1 MKRAAHTSLTHGRRW
16 LLAAAM
22 TGALLTPSLA
32 VAAAAPANGGV
43 GLAAPVT
50 ANGGVG
56 LAAPVTATTVS
67 GSRSSKPTGDSAA
80 AVQKR
85 LVALR
90 YLPAGA
96 VTGRWDYR
104 TSQALVA
111 FQAWQGLQ
119 RDGTIGPKTRAALPT
134 ASAPLPRTHRNGRV
148 IEIYRALG
156 VTLLVDNGHV
166 VRAVH
171 SSSGKPGYTTPAGSY
186 SVFRKESN
194 SWSHPYGVW
203 LPYASYF
210 NGGIALHSYSV
221 VPAYPASHG
230 CIRIP
235 APEAA
240 FVYRF
245 AAYHTPIA
253 VY

>member
-1 MKRAAHTSLTHGRRW
+1 MRPISHIPSTRGWRW
-16 LLAAAM
+16 VLAAAVIV
-22 TGALLTPSLA
+22 AVLAPSLA
-32 VAAAAPANGGV
+32 DAAPPPVSGGA
-43 GLAAPVT
+43 GLASPA
-50 ANGGVG
+50 
-56 LAAPVTATTVS
+56 TATVVS
-67 GSRSSKPTGDSAA
+67 GPASSSHISARA
-80 AVQKR
+80 AQRR

-90 YLPAGA
+90 YLPASA

-104 TSQALVA
+104 TAQALMA
-111 FQAWQGLQ
+111 FQAWNGLQ
-119 RDGTIGPKTRAALPT
+119 RDGTIGPKTLAALAKGAAPT
-134 ASAPLPRTHRNGRV
+134 PRTHLKGRV

-156 VTLLVDNGHV
+156 ATLLVDNGRV

-171 SSSGKPGYTTPAGSY
+171 SSSGKPGYTTPAGKY

-210 NGGIALHSYSV
+210 NGGIAFHAYSD

-235 APEAA
+235 APDAPQVYA
-240 FVYRF
+240 FAQVGTPVVVY
-245 AAYHTPIA
+245 
-253 VY
+253 

>member
-1 MKRAAHTSLTHGRRW
+1 MTLTSRAPLKRSRR
-16 LLAAAM
+16 LAAAA
-22 TGALLTPSLA
+22 TLATALWIPTLA
-32 VAAAAPANGGV
+32 VAEPPSGGV
-43 GLAAPVT
+43 GLGGPV
-50 ANGGVG
+50 NGTV
-56 LAAPVTATTVS
+56 VS
-67 GSRSSKPTGDSAA
+67 GSRPNASADSAA
-80 AVQKR
+80 PVQKR
-85 LVALR
+85 LVALA
-90 YLPAGA
+90 YLPGGA

-111 FQAWQGLQ
+111 FQAWQRLQ
-119 RDGTIGPKTRAALPT
+119 RDGTIGPKTLAALAT
-134 ASAPLPRTHRNGRV
+134 ASAPVPRAHIKGRE

-171 SSSGKPGYTTPAGSY
+171 SSSGRPGYITPTGTY
-186 SVFRKESN
+186 SIFRKESQ
-194 SWSHPYGVW
+194 SWSHPYRVW

-210 NGGIALHSYSV
+210 NGGIALHAYPV

-235 APEAA
+235 APEAR
-240 FVYRF
+240 FVYQF
-245 AAYHTPIA
+245 AAYHTPVT